1 MDSWQTGISSTLAL
15 SIAYYRERT
24 FHNMFSDNR
33 MISGRK
39 SLNLLVLETK
49 DMELI

>member
-15 SIAYYRERT
+15 SIAYSHERT
-24 FHNMFSDNR
+24 FHNMLVDSR

-49 DMELI
+49 DVELI